1 MHRLVPLSLSLVLL
15 VSSVGTATAQ
25 SSPSPEEL
33 ERNKQNVVA
42 YYEMAFNWNMPAEA
56 VAQYQGP
63 VYIQHNPLAPNGG
76 EAFIAFVSGFKSQF
90 PNARVDIKRV
100 MAEGDMVVTHS
111 HFKVSP
117 EDRGSAVVDI
127 FRLDENGK
135 IVEHWDVIQAVPERS
150 LNDNTMF

>member
-1 MHRLVPLSLSLVLL
+1 MRRLVRVAALGAFMLATPV
-15 VSSVGTATAQ
+15 ATANAQ
-25 SSPSPEEL
+25 MQPTADEL

-56 VAQYQGP
+56 VAMYQGP

-76 EAFIAFVSGFKSQF
+76 EAFVAFVSGFKSQF

-100 MAEGDMVVTHS
+100 MADGDLVITHS
-111 HFKVSP
+111 HFTNGP
-117 EDRGSAVVDI
+117 NDRGSAVVDI
-127 FRLDENGK
+127 FRLENGK
-135 IVEHWDVIQAVPERS
+135 IVEHWDVIQQIPERS